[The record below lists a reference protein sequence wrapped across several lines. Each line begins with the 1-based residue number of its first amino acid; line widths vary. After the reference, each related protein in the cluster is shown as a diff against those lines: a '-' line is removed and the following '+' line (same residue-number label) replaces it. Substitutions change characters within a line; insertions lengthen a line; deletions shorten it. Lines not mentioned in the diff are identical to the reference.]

1 MGHKM
6 NCKDKKTKTSTKG
19 KTLKEPE
26 FYFIDT
32 NVEELYTELKN

>member
-1 MGHKM
+1 MGTRRD
-6 NCKDKKTKTSTKG
+6 CKGKKTKTRVKG

-26 FYFIDT
+26 PYFIDT